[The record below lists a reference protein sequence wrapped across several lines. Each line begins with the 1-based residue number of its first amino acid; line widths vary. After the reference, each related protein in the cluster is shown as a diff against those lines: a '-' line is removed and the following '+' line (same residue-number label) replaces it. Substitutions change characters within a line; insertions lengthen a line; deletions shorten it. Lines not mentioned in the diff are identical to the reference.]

1 MKCGNWSKVK
11 VLMTDLVR
19 DDKQPSIKRTAG
31 AKGNE
36 GKKSEGNKKKGRPKT
51 RAKKVSPKKAE
62 EQLPPAP
69 APAPSED
76 ETKRPRQVKTP
87 ANPIASSTSSSG
99 LLSSLDLADIKSLV
113 LIL

>member
-1 MKCGNWSKVK
+1 
-11 VLMTDLVR
+11 MTDLVR

-36 GKKSEGNKKKGRPKT
+36 GKKSEGNKSKGRPKT
-51 RAKKVSPKKAE
+51 RAKKVSPKKAD

-69 APAPSED
+69 APSKD

>member
-1 MKCGNWSKVK
+1 
-11 VLMTDLVR
+11 MTDLVR

-36 GKKSEGNKKKGRPKT
+36 GKKSEGNKSKGRPKT
-51 RAKKVSPKKAE
+51 RAKKVSPKKAD
-62 EQLPPAP
+62 EQLPPAPAP